1 MLSSSLPMGQC
12 HFVIDTV
19 FSGRSWGGFRVTE
32 NLSLDEVKVLA
43 RTMTIKTMLAGIPM
57 GGAKGGVS
65 VSGMQYDRGELL
77 RLVSKTVGPY
87 LKGHRYFVGTDL
99 GFTESDANC
108 LYECSGS
115 KMKVFS
121 GKMGVGEACATGIA
135 ASVEYLQSNDICRF
149 QKRTIA
155 LEGFGRI
162 GSSTAQLLSSKGFCI
177 VAISNLAGTLYDAR
191 GLDIGELVSIKS
203 GTPEAILSTY
213 SKDHHSAVVLPREAL
228 LSIESE
234 ILIPGARALVIDEKE
249 AEQVKARVVCPVSNA
264 PVTLLGE
271 EKLAKR
277 GIVSVPDIVSNSG
290 GLIASFAQHLGA
302 NTTQT
307 RTIISD
313 IITHNLDYLFTNLP
327 VKEVPKKIAAA
338 AALER
343 LEKIKKS
350 ERIGMLKFLS
360 PWIRTLGLHALL
372 YGFKEYLGLKMGG

>member
-1 MLSSSLPMGQC
+1 M
-12 HFVIDTV
+12 V
-19 FSGRSWGGFRVTE
+19 SGRSWGGFRVVE
-32 NLSLDEVKVLA
+32 NLSLNEVKVLA
-43 RTMTIKTMLAGIPM
+43 RTMTTKTMLAGIPM

-77 RLVSKTVGPY
+77 RFVSKTVGPY
-87 LKGHRYFVGTDL
+87 LKRRRYFVGTDI

-108 LYECSGS
+108 LYEYSDS
-115 KMKVFS
+115 KMKIFS
-121 GKMGVGEACATGIA
+121 GNITVGEACAIGIA
-135 ASVEYLQSNDICRF
+135 ASLEYLQSNDICRF
-149 QKRTIA
+149 QKRTVA

-162 GSSTAQLLSSKGFCI
+162 GSSTAQLLSSQGFCI
-177 VAISNLAGTLYDAR
+177 VAISNLAGTLYDEG
-191 GLDIGELVSIKS
+191 GLSIEELVSIKS
-203 GTPEAILSTY
+203 GTPESILSTY
-213 SKDHHSAVVLPREAL
+213 SKNHDSTIVLPRGAVFSL
-228 LSIESE
+228 DSE

-249 AEQVKARVVCPVSNA
+249 AEQVKARVVCPISNA
-264 PVTLLGE
+264 PLTLLGE
-271 EKLAKR
+271 EKLARR
-277 GIVSVPDIVSNSG
+277 GIVSVPDVISNSG

-307 RTIISD
+307 RTIICD
-313 IITHNLDYLFTNLP
+313 VITRNLDYLFANLP
-327 VKEVPKKIAAA
+327 VKGVPKKIAAA